1 MNKVEIDAINKQL
14 IDDLESKGV
23 GTGVVTI
30 DTHIMPNG
38 IKYIEIRLLADE
50 RILYKWFEKP
60 KKDKP
65 KRGGKKTYHR
75 FSNEWLEK
83 TDVNLIGYCAKLLP
97 YVEYGTVR
105 LINKR
110 TKKSLTK
117 KDFEKIWGLSKNPV
131 SELIRKLK
139 DINVLYAKDSS
150 YYFNSKELID
160 GGNNG

>member
-75 FSNEWLEK
+75 FFK
-83 TDVNLIGYCAKLLP
+83 
-97 YVEYGTVR
+97 
-105 LINKR
+105 
-110 TKKSLTK
+110 
-117 KDFEKIWGLSKNPV
+117 
-131 SELIRKLK
+131 
-139 DINVLYAKDSS
+139 
-150 YYFNSKELID
+150 
-160 GGNNG
+160 